1 MDDECTYC
9 HDKFEDGQSVMAY
22 EYDNGELYFCG
33 SFCAGSWFAANEC
46 ISLTFNK
53 DEELV

>member
-33 SFCAGSWFAANEC
+33 SFCAGSWFAVNEC